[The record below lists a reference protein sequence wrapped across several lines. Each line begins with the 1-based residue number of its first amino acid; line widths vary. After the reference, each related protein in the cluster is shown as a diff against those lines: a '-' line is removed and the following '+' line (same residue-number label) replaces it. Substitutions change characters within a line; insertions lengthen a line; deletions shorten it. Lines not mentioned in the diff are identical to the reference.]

1 MYGSMSDI
9 THLEGDDLRTSTQ
22 RPRTIREKRRMSTMK
37 PESGRGTPI
46 DRILRKRTCCAAS
59 PVRSTGVCK
68 GPPMIS
74 LFIENLAIALLSA
87 YPTQFF
93 ATLVLR
99 ILDPFYQWAVNR
111 GL

>member
-1 MYGSMSDI
+1 
-9 THLEGDDLRTSTQ
+9 
-22 RPRTIREKRRMSTMK
+22 
-37 PESGRGTPI
+37 
-46 DRILRKRTCCAAS
+46 
-59 PVRSTGVCK
+59 
-68 GPPMIS
+68 MIS